1 MTQRNAMAS
10 LLVALALL
18 LPADA
23 AQAQQA
29 DRAAA
34 KPVVRMYATDWCPYC
49 RQARAYFARHAIP
62 YAELDIEKSPAARFE
77 YESVGGRGIP
87 LILVGSERINGFS
100 EPRVARALKAA
111 GY

>member
-1 MTQRNAMAS
+1 MTKRNAMATM
-10 LLVALALL
+10 LVALALL
-18 LPADA
+18 LPAGA
-23 AQAQQA
+23 VQAQQN
-29 DRAAA
+29 DRAATRPA
-34 KPVVRMYATDWCPYC
+34 VKMYATDWCPYC

-62 YAELDIEKSPAARFE
+62 YTELDIEKSPSARFE
-77 YESVGGRGIP
+77 YDSIGGRGIP